1 MMKTIAYLAIAV
13 GALSLIGGIISKW
26 LLTPVALVPGGL
38 EAGVLLAFT
47 NTCLLAAITFIL
59 LAMLK
64 AKE

>member
-1 MMKTIAYLAIAV
+1 MKTIAYLAIVV

-47 NTCLLAAITFIL
+47 NTCLLVAIAFIL

-64 AKE
+64 GKE